1 MISISIVSH
10 GHGSMAKRVLGDLE
24 KLCAGRIEI
33 ILTENIPESPAVDWS
48 SASMPVKVLRNPE
61 PRGFGANHNS
71 AFRQASGEFFCVLNP
86 DVRLTADPFPF
97 LVDDL
102 GIPRI
107 GAVAPLIVASDG
119 AIQDSARE
127 FPTPAS
133 LLRKALGS
141 GSRPGYS
148 AANET
153 RGVRRALFSLLR
165 GCRSV
170 REAAAGRLR
179 HQSRPAGARCSRCPA
194 AEPPGPGLLCEASSQ
209 RAAVFLLPTLFRN
222 DAPARPM
229 SLNSGCS
236 YPPTG
241 RYRPLPGTR
250 RIGLRSERAVSSPD
264 FQGDAWCRSGCR

>member
-141 GSRPGYS
+141 GSPPGYS
-148 AANET
+148 AANEPFSPDWVAGMFMLFHSKVF
-153 RGVRRALFSLLR
+153 RELGGFDERYFLYYEDVDLCARLRLAGYDIKVDPQVRVVHDAQRQSHRDLAYFARHL
-165 GCRSV
+165 RSV
-170 REAAAGRLR
+170 LR
-179 HQSRPAGARCSRCPA
+179 YFF
-194 AEPPGPGLLCEASSQ
+194 SQ
-209 RAAVFLLPTLFRN
+209 PYSE
-222 DAPARPM
+222 M
-229 SLNSGCS
+229 M
-236 YPPTG
+236 
-241 RYRPLPGTR
+241 R
-250 RIGLRSERAVSSPD
+250 RRDR
-264 FQGDAWCRSGCR
+264 